1 MLISP
6 FIFHTTPR
14 KCKDVKED
22 KWKTLMMRKTVWRYK
37 GSLWEASMTQSGK
50 KEIEDGSLMIVGMIT
65 VQDALNILRGVLKNP
80 MHIN

>member
-1 MLISP
+1 MSTFFPVGNNFGSSENPSP
-6 FIFHTTPR
+6 IEYTAHG
-14 KCKDVKED
+14 
-22 KWKTLMMRKTVWRYK
+22 LRKTVWRYK